1 MADANSNAL
10 DRLNE
15 YRDALTDAKF
25 DNKLTEEGESTLKAI
40 EDGAWTSPM
49 VGNLLQGATFNTSD
63 EILGWIRGN
72 LTSGL
77 STGVAID
84 IERAAL
90 QESATESPVGS
101 TVEQLIG
108 AALPVALT
116 RGRSGI
122 PPTVAGEILPNAA
135 LGGAFAFGASEGS
148 VDERMADT
156 GTGMVIGGV
165 LGPTIQLA
173 SKPISAVAG
182 NVTKMLRGPKSL
194 ANQQAR
200 ELLKEA
206 LENDA
211 TSVEEAVLY
220 ILNKNTT
227 GKPYTLADLGP
238 NSQALLDA
246 VNVLPGAG
254 KKTAQ
259 AFLKK
264 RDAGILSRL
273 STDLQEAFGSR
284 AGFFSEFKALQ
295 SARLATGNK
304 LYERAYRNNVRITND
319 LQELFKRPSMQN
331 ALKRAMQIAQEE
343 GVNLPKI
350 SFATNGRILGPKGT
364 TVKALP
370 TRLLHYVKRGL
381 DDEVF
386 VGKSPS
392 SGAGKDLVNAAKG
405 TRAQFLEIL
414 DNQNPSYRI
423 ARNYWS
429 GKSAV
434 MDAMQTGRDFLR
446 ADVDELA
453 DFVGTMSASE
463 MEGFRLG
470 AMQGILNEMERGA
483 ERTAVQR
490 LIRSPQREKLLRLTF
505 PQTDAGKKAADTF
518 INNLADE
525 VVLRE
530 TSKGVLSGSQTA
542 MRGEVV
548 SRVRDASKRDPVTG
562 LTELVARSISQD
574 FKTIAESQETQ
585 VASELARMLVE
596 NNPAQLQAIQKDLAG
611 QGIKQVVK
619 KYAPSLLPR
628 LTAMIVNPRTI
639 TAETAT
645 KATDLGVGQQVS
657 QLVP

>member
-1 MADANSNAL
+1 MADANKNAL
-10 DRLNE
+10 DRLTE
-15 YRDALTDAKF
+15 YRDALNDAKF
-25 DNKLTEEGESTLKAI
+25 DNKLTPDGEATLKAI
-40 EDGAWTSPM
+40 EDGSWTSPL
-49 VGNLLQGATFNTSD
+49 VGNLLQGAQINLSD
-63 EILGWIRGN
+63 EVIGWIRAN
-72 LTSGL
+72 ITPGL
-77 STGVAID
+77 SVANAID

-90 QESATESPVGS
+90 EQSAKESPVGS

-122 PPTVAGEILPNAA
+122 PATVAGEILPNAA

-148 VDERMADT
+148 PQERSADT
-156 GTGMVIGGV
+156 LTGAGIGGV
-165 LGPTIQLA
+165 VGPVIQAA
-173 SKPISAVAG
+173 SKPISGVAT
-182 NVTKMLRGPKSL
+182 NVARIVRGPKSL

-200 ELLKEA
+200 ELIKEA

-211 TSVEEAVLY
+211 TTVEEAVLY
-220 ILNKNTT
+220 VLNKNTT

-295 SARLATGNK
+295 NARFATGNK
-304 LYERAYRNNVRITND
+304 LYERAYRNNVRITGD
-319 LQELFKRPSMQN
+319 LQELFKRPSMQA
-331 ALKRAMQIAQEE
+331 ALQRAMKIAEEE

-350 SFATNGRILGPKGT
+350 SFAANGRILGPKGT

-386 VGKSPS
+386 VGKSPA

-405 TRAQFLEIL
+405 TRAAFLEIL
-414 DNQNPSYRI
+414 DDQNPSYKI

-434 MDAMQTGRDFLR
+434 MDSMQTGRDFLK

-453 DFVGTMSASE
+453 DLIGAMSGSE

-490 LIRSPQREKLLRLTF
+490 
-505 PQTDAGKKAADTF
+505 
-518 INNLADE
+518 
-525 VVLRE
+525 
-530 TSKGVLSGSQTA
+530 
-542 MRGEVV
+542 
-548 SRVRDASKRDPVTG
+548 
-562 LTELVARSISQD
+562 
-574 FKTIAESQETQ
+574 
-585 VASELARMLVE
+585 
-596 NNPAQLQAIQKDLAG
+596 
-611 QGIKQVVK
+611 
-619 KYAPSLLPR
+619 
-628 LTAMIVNPRTI
+628 
-639 TAETAT
+639 
-645 KATDLGVGQQVS
+645 
-657 QLVP
+657 

>member
-1 MADANSNAL
+1 MADANQNAL

-15 YRDALTDAKF
+15 YRDALKDAKF
-25 DNKLTEEGESTLKAI
+25 DNKLTSEGEATLKAI
-40 EDGAWTSPM
+40 EEGSWASPM

-63 EILGWIRGN
+63 EIIGWIRGN
-72 LTSGL
+72 LTPGL
-77 STGVAID
+77 STNNAID

-90 QESATESPVGS
+90 EEASTESPIGS
-101 TVEQLIG
+101 IVEQLIG
-108 AALPVALT
+108 AAAPVAMT
-116 RGRSGI
+116 RGRAGV
-122 PPTVAGEILPNAA
+122 PTVAGEILPNAA
-135 LGGAFAFGASEGS
+135 MGGAFAFGASEGN

-156 GTGMVIGGV
+156 ATGAGV
-165 LGPTIQLA
+165 GAVVGPTIQLA
-173 SKPISAVAG
+173 SKPVTAVAS
-182 NVTKMLRGPKSL
+182 NVGKALRGPKAL

-200 ELLKEA
+200 ELIKEA

-220 ILNKNTT
+220 VLNKNTT

-246 VNVLPGAG
+246 VNVLPGSG

-259 AFLKK
+259 QFLKA
-264 RDAGILSRL
+264 RDSGILTRL

-295 SARLATGNK
+295 NARSATGNK
-304 LYERAYRNNVRITND
+304 LYERAYRNNVRISKD
-319 LQELFKRPSMQN
+319 LQELFKRPSMQS
-331 ALKRAMQIAQEE
+331 ALQRAMNIASEE

-350 SFATNGRILGPKGT
+350 TFAANGRIVGPNGT

-386 VGKSPS
+386 VGKSPT
-392 SGAGKDLVNAAKG
+392 SGAGKDLVNAAKS

-414 DNQNPSYRI
+414 DNQNPSYKL

-453 DFVGTMSASE
+453 DMLATMSGSE

-490 LIRSPQREKLLRLTF
+490 LVRSPQREKLLRLTF
-505 PQTDAGKKAADTF
+505 PNTNAGAASADNF
-518 INNLADE
+518 MNNLADE
-525 VVLRE
+525 IVMRE

-548 SRVRDASKRDPVTG
+548 STIKDAAKRNPVTG
-562 LTELVARSISQD
+562 LTDLVSRAIGQD
-574 FKTIAESQETQ
+574 FKTIATDQETQ
-585 VASELARMLVE
+585 VASEVARILVE
-596 NNPAQLQAIQKDLAG
+596 NNPGKLAAIQKDLSG

-619 KYAPSLLPR
+619 KYAPSLLPK
-628 LTAMIVNPRTI
+628 LTSMIVNPRTI
-639 TAETAT
+639 TAQVSTQ
-645 KATDLGVGQQVS
+645 ATDLGVGQQIS
-657 QLVP
+657 NMVP